1 MYRKCDLLTTEL
13 TELERLSDG
22 HIDHPKNGSKDQAD
36 AVCGALYLASMFSE
50 EYSYSYGESI
60 DASLDANDFESEE
73 IRKMQMMLDF
83 QKELAN
89 IYAEVNEGE
98 KREAAERR
106 QRQVEY
112 QAYQDILDGIICI

>member
-13 TELERLSDG
+13 TDLERLSDG

-36 AVCGALYLASMFSE
+36 AVCGALYLASKFAD
-50 EYSYSYGESI
+50 EYSYSYGESLT
-60 DASLDANDFESEE
+60 ASLDANDFESDE
-73 IRKMQMMLDF
+73 IKKMRMMLDF

-89 IYAEVNEGE
+89 IYSEIGQADDEDL
-98 KREAAERR
+98 KERR